1 VLIAKRGGEFIV
13 LSESALFFCKKAIE
27 EVSVFEHMGPDVL
40 DHVQRPGEDAV

>member
-1 VLIAKRGGEFIV
+1 VLIEKRGGEFIV
-13 LSESALFFCKKAIE
+13 LSESAFFCKKAIE